1 MVSPTQLITLG
12 TAAGPAIRGPENGV
26 ASALMV
32 GDAFYMVDFGLGCVR
47 AAHEAGL
54 RGRQWRAGFLTHLHS
69 DHVAE
74 LPAFLMFNWGAPV
87 EGFTQP
93 VQVLG
98 PGPDPHHSKNG
109 ALAGT
114 RGLVEK
120 VLQAYSY
127 DIDIRITDEGRPDLA
142 TLIHPRE
149 ISPPDVAR
157 LCAGSNPE
165 DAVDSIFTVYED
177 DRVLVTAT
185 LVDHPPV
192 YPALAYR
199 FDTEDGSVTFSGD
212 TAECPALARLA
223 EDTDV
228 LVHEAVNLEFYAERD
243 FSAEFLNH
251 QARSHTSPEGAGRI
265 ATAAGAKKLV
275 LSHLAGVA
283 PAEQWRSR
291 AASAFGGEV
300 HVASSGDRFEV
311 SKAAAGS
318 VALPR

>member
-12 TAAGPAIRGPENGV
+12 TAAGPAIRGPENGIS
-26 ASALMV
+26 SALVV

-87 EGFTQP
+87 DGFTQP

-98 PGPDPHHSKNG
+98 PGTDPHHSSDG
-109 ALAGT
+109 RLAGT
-114 RGLVEK
+114 RGLVES

-127 DIDIRITDEGRPDLA
+127 DIDIRITDEARPDLSA
-142 TLIHPRE
+142 LIRPQE
-149 ISPPDVAR
+149 IE
-157 LCAGSNPE
+157 LPE
-165 DAVDSIFTVYED
+165 VGTDGIFTVYED

-192 YPALAYR
+192 YPAFAYR

-212 TAECPALARLA
+212 TAECSALARLA
-223 EDTDV
+223 ADTDV
-228 LVHEAVNLEFYAERD
+228 LVHEAVNLEFYAERN

-251 QARSHTSPEGAGRI
+251 QASSHTSAEGAGRI
-265 ATAAGAKKLV
+265 AEAAGAKKLV

-283 PAEQWRSR
+283 PVEQWHRR
-291 AASAFGGEV
+291 AASTFGGEV
-300 HVASSGDRFEV
+300 QVASSGDRFEV
-311 SKAAAGS
+311 SKAPAGS